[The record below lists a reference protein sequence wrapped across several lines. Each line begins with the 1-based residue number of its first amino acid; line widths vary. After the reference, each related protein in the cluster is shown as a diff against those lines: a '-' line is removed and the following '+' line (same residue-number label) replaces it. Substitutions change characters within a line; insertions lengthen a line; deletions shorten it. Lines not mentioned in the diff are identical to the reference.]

1 MLEATENEKQ
11 EHQLFLAG
19 KNGKLTARHL
29 RLASSAVHHLLKVLR
44 DDLPRV
50 SIALQD
56 HYKVRTWT
64 LHSCVQPEGDFVINQ
79 FSSRDPKVLGEVGAG
94 QGKTASK
101 SKDAAKEANGFNFG
115 GSTGNK
121 FGTAF
126 STQPI
131 QVIEETSEKNIF
143 NDIGSQPDSGG
154 FGGFQTTAR
163 ERVPSPP
170 IPTVQAR
177 CRTLI

>member
-1 MLEATENEKQ
+1 M
-11 EHQLFLAG
+11 
-19 KNGKLTARHL
+19 
-29 RLASSAVHHLLKVLR
+29 
-44 DDLPRV
+44 
-50 SIALQD
+50 
-56 HYKVRTWT
+56 
-64 LHSCVQPEGDFVINQ
+64 INQ

-131 QVIEETSEKNIF
+131 QVIEET
-143 NDIGSQPDSGG
+143 
-154 FGGFQTTAR
+154 
-163 ERVPSPP
+163 
-170 IPTVQAR
+170 
-177 CRTLI
+177 

>member
-1 MLEATENEKQ
+1 MTRHYVINIVQFHTSKRLLTVLEATENEKQ

-44 DDLPRV
+44 DNLPRL

-131 QVIEETSEKNIF
+131 QVIEET
-143 NDIGSQPDSGG
+143 
-154 FGGFQTTAR
+154 
-163 ERVPSPP
+163 
-170 IPTVQAR
+170 
-177 CRTLI
+177 